1 MRIVQ
6 FGELTLPDFNGTQQ
20 LPVPFRSSVV
30 TLRGG
35 GFDQDGRKS
44 YLETKMLGANFWVR
58 QDDGNVDTIID
69 NLYKESGKGR
79 RILKA
84 TMRDNT
90 TQRQQFV
97 KLIQASTKPD
107 SRTYAIDSSSTE
119 CYEAVQCQWEMVY
132 PYWEASADLSWFL
145 DTGLVLNDGLF
156 LDAGNTSSATLSTTL
171 TSKTIT
177 NSGNTAMEK
186 FTLTIVGN
194 AGVTITNITIE
205 NTTTGETLEWVGTL
219 SEDDILTIQSLEQTI
234 KYNGANAYTD
244 TTLGTNQVGFFTL
257 ELDDNDFEITLD
269 SISGGTATATWGWA
283 KHYIR

>member
-1 MRIVQ
+1 MRIVS
-6 FGELTLPDFNGTQQ
+6 FGNVTLPEFNGTQQ

-30 TLRGG
+30 ALRGG
-35 GFDQDGRKS
+35 GYDQDGANS
-44 YLETKMLGANFWVR
+44 YLETKMIGANFWVR

-69 NLYKESGKGR
+69 NLYKEAGQGR
-79 RILKA
+79 RRLKA

-119 CYEAVQCQWEMVY
+119 CYEMVQCQWEMVY
-132 PYWEASADLSWFL
+132 PYWEATADFSWLL
-145 DTGLVLNDGLF
+145 DDGHVLDDGMF
-156 LDAGNTSSATLSTTL
+156 LDAGNTSSATLSTTS

-194 AGVTITNITIE
+194 TGVTITNITVT
-205 NTTTGETLEWVGTL
+205 NTTTGESLLWTGSLTDGDT
-219 SEDDILTIQSLEQTI
+219 LTINSLEQTI
-234 KYNGANAYTD
+234 QFNGANAYAN

-257 ELDDNDFEITLD
+257 ELDDNDFEITLT
-269 SISGGTATATWGWA
+269 SISGGTATATWAWH